1 MLLQLECGGDWVLGQ
16 LQTWSEACDAAQP
29 LLQHCESA
37 CLSFFPFPKYKK
49 LLDKVI
55 NLKLFYYQV
64 DHYADGVGSLSH
76 YHYGLWK
83 LSQVNTFLDAIA
95 FVGLHVSVCE
105 SMF

>member
-1 MLLQLECGGDWVLGQ
+1 MLLQFECGGDWVLGQ
-16 LQTWSEACDAAQP
+16 LQTWPEAGDTAQP
-29 LLQHCESA
+29 LLQRCESF
-37 CLSFFPFPKYKK
+37 LPFQKYKIF
-49 LLDKVI
+49 LDKVI

-76 YHYGLWK
+76 YYYGLWK

>member
-1 MLLQLECGGDWVLGQ
+1 M
-16 LQTWSEACDAAQP
+16 
-29 LLQHCESA
+29 
-37 CLSFFPFPKYKK
+37 
-49 LLDKVI
+49 I